1 MERCQGVSVVRLHDV
16 LLEHRDDV
24 SNGRNN
30 DVPSVRLKQV
40 SNEAPNDVSIVR
52 YQDVLLVSNQTSSFS
67 STKLEGNKKCSL
79 DYKLVN
85 FYYI

>member
-1 MERCQGVSVVRLHDV
+1 MERCQDVSVVHLHDV

-24 SNGRNN
+24 SNGRSN

-40 SNEAPNDVSIVR
+40 SNEAPNDVTMVR
-52 YQDVLLVSNQTSSFS
+52 YQDVLLVSNETSSFS
-67 STKLEGNKKCSL
+67 STKQEGNKKCSL